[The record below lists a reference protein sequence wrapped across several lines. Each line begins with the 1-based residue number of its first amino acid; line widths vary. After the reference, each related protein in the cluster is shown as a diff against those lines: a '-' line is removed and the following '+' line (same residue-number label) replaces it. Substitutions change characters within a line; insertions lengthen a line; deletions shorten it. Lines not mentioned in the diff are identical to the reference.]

1 MNDSEKFKQR
11 QTLKRRLD
19 DVIYFAESVEKFT
32 GYMNEANE
40 SMMECL
46 KDVPEDVVV
55 SYMQDLASTT
65 FNRANADSK
74 YQLLKSAYVSIH
86 PESIVGEM

>member
-1 MNDSEKFKQR
+1 MNEDEKFKQR

-19 DVIYFAESVEKFT
+19 DVIYFAEAVEKFT
-32 GYMNEANE
+32 RYMNEANE

-55 SYMQDLASTT
+55 SYMHDLASTT